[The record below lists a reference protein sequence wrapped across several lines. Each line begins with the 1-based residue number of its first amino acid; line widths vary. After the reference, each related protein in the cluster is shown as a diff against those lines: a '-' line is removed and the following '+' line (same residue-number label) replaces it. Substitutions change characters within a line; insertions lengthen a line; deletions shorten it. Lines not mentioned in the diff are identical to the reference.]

1 MPLGAC
7 SGGSRQA
14 AATKGGDEQ
23 GAAGRGDDGDKGK
36 KQAEETTAAKEGEKN
51 GDGKGRRRGEE
62 AAATKIFFVFHSPG
76 LGMGQ
81 IIRYFWKMMKWN
93 SNHKSIIDG
102 RKFHF
107 YYVFVL

>member
-23 GAAGRGDDGDKGK
+23 GAAGRGDDGGKGK

-62 AAATKIFFVFHSPG
+62 TAATKEGGKKHAHYAPCAVRGGCGKGALMGALRFVG
-76 LGMGQ
+76 
-81 IIRYFWKMMKWN
+81 
-93 SNHKSIIDG
+93 
-102 RKFHF
+102 
-107 YYVFVL
+107 V